1 MTRRSRAFA
10 ALFTFLALVFA
21 QVAASA
27 HLCAL
32 HQAGDAAQVI
42 AHNDHCGG
50 GESQNPPADGGNVC
64 AEHCQY
70 GKASADNG
78 APDVPV
84 VGLNGP
90 FLRVDP
96 VSPAASASAVPAWC
110 LAPVAAPPPPAILFG
125 VLRI

>member
-1 MTRRSRAFA
+1 MTRRSRTFA

-32 HQAGDAAQVI
+32 HQAGDAVQVI

-50 GESQNPPADGGNVC
+50 QQQQQPPDGGNVC

-70 GKASADNG
+70 GKALADHSV
-78 APDVPV
+78 PDMPV
-84 VGLNGP
+84 ASLDGP
-90 FLRVDP
+90 YLRVEP
-96 VSPAASASAVPAWC
+96 VSSAISASGTPARRV
-110 LAPVAAPPPPAILFG
+110 APAAAPPPPAILFG